1 MSAEST
7 VCLRFQRLFRAWFGR
22 IAAVLYFCAAVYRS
36 ETLNGRQS
44 MYSIERL
51 NKFLWC
57 VVILMLAA
65 GIFCKYRY
73 KHNRLTIYDL
83 TWQTNDSNGQIDH
96 RWRYF
101 IDPQTHL
108 PRKIEKYNKPDPNT
122 DYILKETLLITYPS
136 DDEIEKLFKAEPLGG

>member
-1 MSAEST
+1 MG
-7 VCLRFQRLFRAWFGR
+7 RFGR
-22 IAAVLYFCAAVYRS
+22 LRKESAWARVLAHPTGF
-36 ETLNGRQS
+36 G
-44 MYSIERL
+44 RL
-51 NKFLWC
+51 NKFLWG

-73 KHNRLTIYDL
+73 KHNRLAIYDL

-108 PRKIEKYNKPDPNT
+108 PRKIEKYNKTNPAT

-136 DDEIEKLFKAEPLGG
+136 DDEIERFVTIHKPL